1 MGDSEPDS
9 VWTKPK
15 QSFKLKKTL
24 SRGRPGAAVGNRTLP
39 DFSSQPVKRRNPFG
53 LDDSGPGGGGD
64 GAKRQKLGDIFSPS
78 SMFRERK
85 TSFSKLGEDCITG
98 DSRGMASNVLNSV
111 MIFFRLRFVRVISR
125 KRVQHFQ
132 ISTIYVKGGDTSLH
146 LLLLHAPPGLD
157 PEVQGQVHLPLL
169 PRLDP
174 APLHCGG
181 G

>member
-24 SRGRPGAAVGNRTLP
+24 SRGRPGATVGNRTLP
-39 DFSSQPVKRRNPFG
+39 EFSSQPIKRRNPFG
-53 LDDSGPGGGGD
+53 LDDSGPGGGGGD

-85 TSFSKLGEDCITG
+85 TSLSKLGEDCITG
-98 DSRGMASNVLNSV
+98 DSRGMASSVLNSV

-132 ISTIYVKGGDTSLH
+132 ITTIHVKGGDPALH
-146 LLLLHAPPGLD
+146 CLPNAPPGLD
-157 PEVQGQVHLPLL
+157 SEVQGQVHLPFL
-169 PRLDP
+169 PWLDP
-174 APLHCGG
+174 ALVHCGG